1 MTREGGLPGVPQDAR
16 AIDAATTYEIREGVG
31 HGLHG
36 TNLFDKKYYRTTGF
50 YNTVVYGDGVGA
62 ELALRARF

>member
-1 MTREGGLPGVPQDAR
+1 MDLSLNV
-16 AIDAATTYEIREGVG
+16 
-31 HGLHG
+31 